1 MFTEYGLVQLS
12 QDDYYNVLTV
22 FLLVADES
30 NGSKGT
36 KASPNGVSRWKSIL
50 KNIVEQVS
58 QVDSP
63 LFFCF
68 VGFVRTFPHYGIVF
82 LRFLFAGTY
91 LFVNTSFFSP
101 RDTACT
107 HEAASF

>member
-1 MFTEYGLVQLS
+1 MFTEFGLVQLS

-63 LFFCF
+63 LFCF
-68 VGFVRTFPHYGIVF
+68 VGFVRTFTQYGILDF
-82 LRFLFAGTY
+82 LCFSIIGANLI
-91 LFVNTSFFSP
+91 VNTSFFSSW
-101 RDTACT
+101 DTACT